1 MMRIKKTMMAFA
13 PIFMAAVILTGCGG
27 SKKAD
32 VTVDVQKVAD
42 ELNKTVTSEQLT
54 SVTNDMIASNFAIS
68 KDDYTDGAA
77 YMSSGAT
84 ACEVA
89 VIECKDA
96 DAAAS
101 VEKVFEQRKSDRT
114 DLFASYNE
122 GEASKLDS
130 DVLETAGKYVA
141 WCVTDDADAA
151 KKVLDEYGFK
161 K

>member
-13 PIFMAAVILTGCGG
+13 PIFMAAIILTGCGG

-122 GEASKLDS
+122 GEVSKLDS
-130 DVLETAGKYVA
+130 AVLETAGKYVA
-141 WCVTDDADAA
+141 GCVTDDADAA

>member
-54 SVTNDMIASNFAIS
+54 SVTNDMI
-68 KDDYTDGAA
+68 
-77 YMSSGAT
+77 
-84 ACEVA
+84 

-122 GEASKLDS
+122 GEVSKLDS
-130 DVLETAGKYVA
+130 AVLETAGKYVA